1 MKSIQQ
7 SQEADLHRCLQHKIG
22 ERFRAM
28 YANETN
34 RKLPARLLDLLR
46 DIEQVEVR
54 NGRSQVVLKKA
65 MDGGHLTP
73 FEWRRS

>member
-1 MKSIQQ
+1 MKGIRQL
-7 SQEADLHRCLQHKIG
+7 QEADLHQCLQHKIG
-22 ERFRAM
+22 EQFRAM

-46 DIEQVEVR
+46 DFEQVEVR
-54 NGRSQVVLKKA
+54 SGRSQVVLKKA